1 LLGYVHDHTMRA
13 LLVTSIAAACAG
25 AALLPL
31 APTGST
37 DFTLSDTRAAPTQD
51 AAPPA
56 VRAARSDSRGP
67 LPGHTQSLPLGTPAD
82 STRSGDKLLSAWQDD
97 PSGGR
102 RVASRKVKP
111 FSMVGV
117 VWDDARAIPRGQL
130 QVQTQASGEDR
141 WSAWRSLNTHG
152 DHGPDPGSSEHSG
165 AGSRAL
171 GATAPLWV
179 GDSRALRVRIVP
191 EAASSKAT
199 GSAHSRRTGKAELP
213 RGARLELVD
222 PGDSDAG
229 AKGAKGAAGTAK
241 GNPKDGPGQG
251 TQSDAPQPPYEA
263 ADVPGGTL
271 PALTKTRTRATY
283 GDEAADA
290 TPSRTDR
297 PEDARIGP
305 RPRIITRKGWGA
317 DETLREPGY
326 SYTRTTKAAF
336 VHHSAETNNYSCAQV
351 PSIIRGIY
359 RYHVKSS
366 RWRDIGYNFLVDK
379 CGNIYEGRAGGAAR
393 AVMGAHTYGFNT
405 DTTGIAVLGTYSKAA
420 VSKAATD
427 AVARLT
433 AWKLG
438 VHGVD
443 AGGKVTLISGGG
455 TKHRKGSRV
464 VFNAVSGHRD
474 GYVTDCPGDRLYNE
488 LPAIRTQA
496 GRLQRR

>member
-1 LLGYVHDHTMRA
+1 MRA

-37 DFTLSDTRAAPTQD
+37 DFTLSDTRAAPAQD

-56 VRAARSDSRGP
+56 ARAAGSARSESGGP

-130 QVQTQASGEDR
+130 QVQTQASGENR

-152 DHGPDPGSSEHSG
+152 DHGPDPGSSERSG
-165 AGSRAL
+165 TGSETL
-171 GATAPLWV
+171 GATAPVWV
-179 GDSRALRVRIVP
+179 GDSRAVRVRIVP
-191 EAASSKAT
+191 EASSSKTT
-199 GSAHSRRTGKAELP
+199 GRTQSRQTGKAELP

-229 AKGAKGAAGTAK
+229 AKGTAK
-241 GNPKDGPGQG
+241 GKPKDGPGGQG
-251 TQSDAPQPPYEA
+251 AQSDASRPPDEA

-297 PEDARIGP
+297 PEDTRIGP
-305 RPRIITRKGWGA
+305 RPQIITRKGWGA
-317 DETLREPGY
+317 DETLREPDY
-326 SYTRTTKAAF
+326 SYTRTTRAAF

-393 AVMGAHTYGFNT
+393 AVMGAHTYGFNA

-427 AVARLT
+427 AIARLT

-443 AGGKVTLISGGG
+443 AGGKVTLTSGGG
-455 TKHRKGSRV
+455 TKHKKCNRV

-488 LPAIRTQA
+488 LPAIRTEA